1 MTSGSKE
8 VAVERT
14 EYQETY
20 PNYCKTCQGWG
31 SFKSPASPHDHVE
44 GCKECI
50 TNRRCPRCGENAL
63 NKMDTCGKCGWYWD
77 DNNRGLPGS
86 NVI

>member
-1 MTSGSKE
+1 M
-8 VAVERT
+8 ERT

-20 PNYCKTCQGWG
+20 PNYCESCEGWG
-31 SFKSPASPHDHVE
+31 MFKTPYGHIE

-50 TNRRCPRCGENAL
+50 TKRRCPRCGENAL
-63 NKMDTCGKCGWYWD
+63 NKMDTCGKCSWHWG